1 MNQPSDCVSVAEF
14 LDAKR
19 IDATICHLGGL
30 RASWR
35 AMARPQRIDALRV
48 AALSL
53 GNIAD
58 RQLPFD
64 QRRTRCQVAGSEN
77 CILMGV
83 LALIASALAYTVG
96 VEQGLARCMQG
107 RAVGSAVAPTVVR

>member
-1 MNQPSDCVSVAEF
+1 MNRLSDRVSLAEF
-14 LDAKR
+14 LDIKR
-19 IDATICHLGGL
+19 LDATMYHLGGL

-53 GNIAD
+53 GDIAD
-58 RQLPFD
+58 RQLPAG
-64 QRRTRCQVAGSEN
+64 QRRTRRQGAGFES

-83 LALIASALAYTVG
+83 IALIASALAYAVG
-96 VEQGLARCMQG
+96 VEQGRARCPL
-107 RAVGSAVAPTVVR
+107 GSAVAPTVVR

>member
-1 MNQPSDCVSVAEF
+1 MNRLSDRVSLAEF
-14 LDAKR
+14 LDIKR
-19 IDATICHLGGL
+19 LDATMYHLGGL

-35 AMARPQRIDALRV
+35 AMAKPQRIDALRV

-58 RQLPFD
+58 RQLPASE
-64 QRRTRCQVAGSEN
+64 RRTLGQPTHYK
-77 CILMGV
+77 LMAV

-96 VEQGLARCMQG
+96 VEQGRARCPL
-107 RAVGSAVAPTVVR
+107 GSAVAQTVVQ

>member
-1 MNQPSDCVSVAEF
+1 MY
-14 LDAKR
+14 
-19 IDATICHLGGL
+19 HLGGL

-58 RQLPFD
+58 RQLPAGE
-64 QRRTRCQVAGSEN
+64 RRTLGQPTHYK
-77 CILMGV
+77 LMAV

-96 VEQGLARCMQG
+96 VEQGRARCPL
-107 RAVGSAVAPTVVR
+107 GSAVAQTVVQ

>member
-1 MNQPSDCVSVAEF
+1 MNRPSNFVSLAEF
-14 LDAKR
+14 LEIKR
-19 IDATICHLGGL
+19 LDATLHHLGGL

-35 AMARPQRIDALRV
+35 AMAKPQRTAALRV

-58 RQLPFD
+58 RQLPPG
-64 QRRTRCQVAGSEN
+64 QRSAAVEN

-96 VEQGLARCMQG
+96 VEQGRARCTL
-107 RAVGSAVAPTVVR
+107 GSAPTVVR

>member
-1 MNQPSDCVSVAEF
+1 M
-14 LDAKR
+14 
-19 IDATICHLGGL
+19 IYHLQTV

-35 AMARPQRIDALRV
+35 TMAGPQRIDALRA

-58 RQLPFD
+58 RQLPPG
-64 QRRTRCQVAGSEN
+64 QRRARCQVAGFEN

-83 LALIASALAYTVG
+83 LALIAFTLAHTVG
-96 VEQGLARCMQG
+96 VEQGRARCP
-107 RAVGSAVAPTVVR
+107 VGTAPTVVR

>member
-1 MNQPSDCVSVAEF
+1 MNRPSDRVSLVEF
-14 LDAKR
+14 LDIKR
-19 IDATICHLGGL
+19 LDATMHYLGSL

-58 RQLPFD
+58 RQLPVG
-64 QRRTRCQVAGSEN
+64 QRRALGQPTHYM
-77 CILMGV
+77 LMTV
-83 LALIASALAYTVG
+83 LALIASALAYAVG
-96 VEQGLARCMQG
+96 VEQGRARC
-107 RAVGSAVAPTVVR
+107 ALGSAVAPTVVR

>member
-1 MNQPSDCVSVAEF
+1 M
-14 LDAKR
+14 AK
-19 IDATICHLGGL
+19 
-30 RASWR
+30 
-35 AMARPQRIDALRV
+35 PQRTAALRV

-58 RQLPFD
+58 RQLPPG
-64 QRRTRCQVAGSEN
+64 QRSAGFEN

-96 VEQGLARCMQG
+96 VEQGRARCTL
-107 RAVGSAVAPTVVR
+107 GSAPTVVR

>member
-1 MNQPSDCVSVAEF
+1 MNSSPTNRPSFAEF
-14 LDAKR
+14 IDIKRLDA
-19 IDATICHLGGL
+19 TMYQLGGL
-30 RASWR
+30 RASWM
-35 AMARPQRIDALRV
+35 AMAKPQRIDVLRG

-58 RQLPFD
+58 RQLPPG
-64 QRRTRCQVAGSEN
+64 QRRAGFEN

-96 VEQGLARCMQG
+96 VEQGRARCPLG
-107 RAVGSAVAPTVVR
+107 GAVAPTVVR

>member
-1 MNQPSDCVSVAEF
+1 MNRPSNFVSLAEF
-14 LDAKR
+14 LEIKR
-19 IDATICHLGGL
+19 LDATLHHLGGL

-35 AMARPQRIDALRV
+35 AMAKPQRIDALRV

-58 RQLPFD
+58 RQLPPG
-64 QRRTRCQVAGSEN
+64 QRSAGFEN

-96 VEQGLARCMQG
+96 VEQGRARCTL
-107 RAVGSAVAPTVVR
+107 GSAPTVVR

>member
-1 MNQPSDCVSVAEF
+1 MNRLSDRVSLAEF
-14 LDAKR
+14 LDIKR
-19 IDATICHLGGL
+19 LDATMYHLGCM

-58 RQLPFD
+58 RQLPAG
-64 QRRTRCQVAGSEN
+64 QRRARRQGAGFEN

-83 LALIASALAYTVG
+83 IALIASALAYTVG
-96 VEQGLARCMQG
+96 VEQGRARCPL
-107 RAVGSAVAPTVVR
+107 GSAVAPTVVR